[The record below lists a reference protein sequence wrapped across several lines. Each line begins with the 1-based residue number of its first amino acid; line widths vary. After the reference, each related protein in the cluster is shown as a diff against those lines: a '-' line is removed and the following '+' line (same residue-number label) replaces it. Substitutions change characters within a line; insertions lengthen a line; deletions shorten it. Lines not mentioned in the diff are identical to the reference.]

1 MVKVIYTSD
10 GEKLVEG
17 NKFAGSL
24 GKGIK
29 PPRSN
34 TLVLD
39 RETKEFFN
47 VDVENIYS
55 SVYTLFAKS
64 KEKNKNLWSEKRYS
78 SASDKADAYS
88 NPKRISKIQL
98 DSLHSYQVSVWGGL
112 KPNVPLNK
120 NESCFVHLGVYDYAT
135 PAVDPKTGEKGVVLS
150 SGKSRVFYKD
160 RDITS
165 LEYSEKEDR
174 EDREENIESK

>member
-17 NKFAGSL
+17 NKFAGSR

-29 PPRSN
+29 PPKSN

-39 RETKEFFN
+39 RETKEFPN
-47 VDVENIYS
+47 LNVENIYDS
-55 SVYTLFAKS
+55 IYTRFAKG
-64 KEKNKNLWSEKRYS
+64 KEKEENLWNDGRYS
-78 SASDKADAYS
+78 SASDKANSHLTLPS
-88 NPKRISKIQL
+88 NG
-98 DSLHSYQVSVWGGL
+98 YQVSAWGSL

-135 PAVDPKTGEKGVVLS
+135 PAIDPKTKEKGVVLS

-160 RDITS
+160 SDITS
-165 LEYSEKEDR
+165 LEYLGKNRD
-174 EDREENIESK
+174 

>member
-17 NKFAGSL
+17 NKFAGSR

-29 PPRSN
+29 PPKSN

-55 SVYTLFAKS
+55 SVYTLFAKG
-64 KEKNKNLWSEKRYS
+64 KEKNKNLWSEKKYS
-78 SASDKADAYS
+78 SASDKAGVYLNSERTLKARHLPNNSY
-88 NPKRISKIQL
+88 RI
-98 DSLHSYQVSVWGGL
+98 SVWGGL
-112 KPNVPLNK
+112 KPNALLNK
-120 NESCFVHLGVYDYAT
+120 NESCFVHLGFYDYAT
-135 PAVDPKTGEKGVVLS
+135 PAKDPKTKEKGVVLS
-150 SGKSRVFYKD
+150 FGKNRVFYKD
-160 RDITS
+160 SDITS
-165 LEYSEKEDR
+165 LEYLEKEDT
-174 EDREENIESK
+174 DDKL